1 MESLAIRKR
10 VQQGKENNHAP
21 NKRVLLATTTS
32 VIEDSD
38 CNKMQVDNALNRL
51 AKIATECTETA
62 GDDKDS
68 HSKSMEVPVQDSVM
82 QETTDIENHFDTVD
96 ITNKQSLVSD
106 SNNGMNNDEV
116 PLEITNLANDYIEHC
131 ETIGLSDSLITRAEK
146 VRRITRRYG
155 WKDFKLLN
163 DSDFNHTSDF
173 AECLIDHFG
182 WSNLEEDVIAYKW
195 SQVKKDV
202 YQAMQVARSSVTQ
215 ALKKAFL
222 GKINNILLLQQVLQ
236 Y

>member
-1 MESLAIRKR
+1 
-10 VQQGKENNHAP
+10 
-21 NKRVLLATTTS
+21 
-32 VIEDSD
+32 
-38 CNKMQVDNALNRL
+38 
-51 AKIATECTETA
+51 
-62 GDDKDS
+62 
-68 HSKSMEVPVQDSVM
+68 MEVPVQDSVM

-96 ITNKQSLVSD
+96 ITNQQSFVSD
-106 SNNGMNNDEV
+106 SNNIMNNDEV

-222 GKINNILLLQQVLQ
+222 GKINNILLLQQVMQ

>member
-1 MESLAIRKR
+1 
-10 VQQGKENNHAP
+10 V
-21 NKRVLLATTTS
+21 
-32 VIEDSD
+32 
-38 CNKMQVDNALNRL
+38 QVDNDLNAL
-51 AKIATECTETA
+51 AKIATECTET
-62 GDDKDS
+62 GYDKDS
-68 HSKSMEVPVQDSVM
+68 HSELTEVPVTDSIM
-82 QETTDIENHFDTVD
+82 QENTDIENHCDTGDV
-96 ITNKQSLVSD
+96 TNEGLFVSD
-106 SNNGMNNDEV
+106 SNNRMNNDEL
-116 PLEITNLANDYIEHC
+116 PLDITNLANDYIEHC
-131 ETIGLSDSLITRAEK
+131 EMIGLSDSLITRSEK

-163 DSDFNHTSDF
+163 DSDFNHTISDF

-182 WSNLEEDVIAYKW
+182 WSNLEEDVIAYEW

-215 ALKKAFL
+215 SLKKAFL